1 MLVRVTRSFERSAGR
16 ERLLGQIAEETRHTT
31 RPPVGRVIKLR
42 VGTGTH
48 EAEEGVFF
56 GIDDDAD
63 MAAPNHQIAGLGRT
77 DAREIRA
84 ADVEFSRT
92 GIVVGKARLFVNVVN
107 QVGTVRFGVRVR
119 IYRVKG
125 GQNLASLCSSDRA
138 RSRRFRG
145 GWPGTLA
152 ERRRGRRER
161 YR

>member
-1 MLVRVTRSFERSAGR
+1 
-16 ERLLGQIAEETRHTT
+16 

-42 VGTGTH
+42 VGTGSH

-84 ADVEFSRT
+84 AADVEFPRT
-92 GIVVGKARLFVNVVN
+92 DIVVWKASLFVNVVN
-107 QVGTVRFGVRVR
+107 QVRTVRFGVRVR

-138 RSRRFRG
+138 RSR
-145 GWPGTLA
+145 
-152 ERRRGRRER
+152 
-161 YR
+161 